1 MKLSILTATYN
12 RGRFLTRLYESIV
25 NNLIDDMD
33 IEWLIMDDGSNDDTQ
48 EIVSGFHSSKHFE
61 IKFYKQKNQGKM
73 QAINNLM
80 EYVTGELCVECDSDD
95 FFNKG
100 AFKTIY
106 DVFCENFD
114 KEDIY
119 AFTFLKYNQDRKNI
133 GGNLKDNEVT
143 TMFDLYFRNNENGE
157 KALVF
162 ITKIR
167 KQYKYILE
175 KNEKFVTEA
184 SMFYRM
190 DEKYNILC
198 INFPIMICQYLEDG
212 YTNNSLKQLIDNPN
226 GYFSYFEFLIT
237 KDLKG
242 VKFKKRIYIIKH
254 YILFSYL
261 ARKKINLKNVKN
273 IYDKLLITI
282 LFVPGRIMSRLKFGR
297 GI

>member
-33 IEWLIMDDGSNDDTQ
+33 IEWLIMDDGSNDDTE
-48 EIVSGFHSSKHFE
+48 EIVSGFNSSKHFE

-95 FFNKG
+95 FFNEG
-100 AFKTIY
+100 AFRVIY
-106 DVFCENFD
+106 NVYKENVD
-114 KEDIY
+114 IEDIY
-119 AFTFLKYNQDRKNI
+119 AFTFLKYNQDRKNMGKELQNGCI
-133 GGNLKDNEVT
+133 T

-162 ITKIR
+162 MSKIR
-167 KQYKYILE
+167 KQYKYILD

-190 DEKYNILC
+190 DEKYKILC
-198 INFPIMICQYLEDG
+198 VNFPIMVCQYLEDG
-212 YTNNSLKQLIDNPN
+212 YTNNSIKQLINNPN
-226 GYFSYFEFLIT
+226 GYFSYFEYLIT
-237 KDLKG
+237 RNLKG
-242 VKFKKRIYIIKH
+242 VKLKKRIYIIKH

-261 ARKKINLKNVKN
+261 VRKKINLKNVKS

-282 LFVPGRIMSRLKFGR
+282 LYLPGKMISSFKFRR

>member
-114 KEDIY
+114 KENIY
-119 AFTFLKYNQDRKNI
+119 AFTFLKYNQDGKNI
-133 GGNLKDNEVT
+133 GGNFQDNEVT
-143 TMFDLYFRNNENGE
+143 TMFDLYFKKNENGE

-162 ITKIR
+162 ISKIR

-175 KNEKFVTEA
+175 KKEKFVTEA

-226 GYFSYFEFLIT
+226 GYYKYFEFLMT

-242 VKFKKRIYIIKH
+242 VKFKKKIYIIKH

-261 ARKKINLKNVKN
+261 VRKKINLKNVKN

-282 LFVPGRIMSRLKFGR
+282 LFVPGRIMSRLKFKR

>member
-33 IEWLIMDDGSNDDTQ
+33 IEWLIMDDGSNDDTE
-48 EIVSGFHSSKHFE
+48 EIVSGFNSSEHFE

-80 EYVTGELCVECDSDD
+80 EYVAGELCVECDSDD
-95 FFNKG
+95 FFNEG
-100 AFKTIY
+100 AFRVIY
-106 DVFCENFD
+106 NVYKENVD
-114 KEDIY
+114 IEDIY
-119 AFTFLKYNQDRKNI
+119 AFTFLKYNQDRKNMGKELQNGCI
-133 GGNLKDNEVT
+133 T

-162 ITKIR
+162 MSKIR
-167 KQYKYILE
+167 KQYKYILD

-190 DEKYNILC
+190 DEKYKILC
-198 INFPIMICQYLEDG
+198 VNFPIMVCQYLEDG
-212 YTNNSLKQLIDNPN
+212 YTNNSIKQLINNPN
-226 GYFSYFEFLIT
+226 GYFSYFEYLIT
-237 KDLKG
+237 RNLKG
-242 VKFKKRIYIIKH
+242 VKLKKRIYIIKH

-261 ARKKINLKNVKN
+261 VRKKINLKNVKS

-282 LFVPGRIMSRLKFGR
+282 LYLPGKMISSFKFRR